1 MPHRTLLDD
10 LHGTP
15 TVLLLGDEFDDPMKA
30 ACARLSAGPEPVD
43 TYVLKV
49 SFTKSPRTT
58 VAEWGQYNE
67 APPERLVVLFASE
80 GDDKP
85 LSGTYPEYVTVD
97 YVDPG
102 DLTGLGIEVQSY
114 LGEFQRADP
123 DAHVVV
129 CFDSLSPLLMYVDER
144 VAFRFVRVLTGYF
157 LAAGANVH
165 YHLDPDA
172 HDPHVRK
179 IFESAVESTVEVT
192 DDGDYDVRTR

>member
-67 APPERLVVLFASE
+67 APPERLVSC
-80 GDDKP
+80 
-85 LSGTYPEYVTVD
+85 S
-97 YVDPG
+97 
-102 DLTGLGIEVQSY
+102 
-114 LGEFQRADP
+114 RAK
-123 DAHVVV
+123 ATTNH
-129 CFDSLSPLLMYVDER
+129 SR
-144 VAFRFVRVLTGYF
+144 A
-157 LAAGANVH
+157 
-165 YHLDPDA
+165 
-172 HDPHVRK
+172 
-179 IFESAVESTVEVT
+179 
-192 DDGDYDVRTR
+192 RTRNTSRSITSTPGT